1 MPSVHNKYFERHISL
16 ANLCQHTS
24 EHRIMKLKIY
34 LIMSLLC
41 WGFSSCTH
49 AQKKNEET
57 SVETFKLMIDNH
69 EVFLPCTLA
78 DMEKA
83 GWNLEYKDAGIQQV
97 TMGGYM
103 EVTLVN
109 QKGQKIDAIFINP
122 TEEGLT
128 IRESI
133 IFSLRSDIAY
143 DDKGIISFALPG
155 NIESGKS
162 ILEDVERIYKEPSQI
177 DEYPTSKKYIYNEA
191 DTKVETL
198 HVAVTRGVTRNSFS
212 VFLATDGKYKNKVT
226 GFDITFV
233 DDLIKQDEIYIPALK
248 KKVPV
253 FYYYD

>member
-1 MPSVHNKYFERHISL
+1 MLSVHNKYFERHISL
-16 ANLCQHTS
+16 AKICQHTS

-34 LIMSLLC
+34 LIMSLLY

-133 IFSLRSDIAY
+133 IF
-143 DDKGIISFALPG
+143 F
-155 NIESGKS
+155 
-162 ILEDVERIYKEPSQI
+162 LEIGYCV
-177 DEYPTSKKYIYNEA
+177 
-191 DTKVETL
+191 
-198 HVAVTRGVTRNSFS
+198 
-212 VFLATDGKYKNKVT
+212 
-226 GFDITFV
+226 
-233 DDLIKQDEIYIPALK
+233 
-248 KKVPV
+248 
-253 FYYYD
+253 